1 MRRIEERRRRDDVD
15 FDLGEFLRR
24 RYELEG
30 ATQEQI
36 AAELGVDGSTI
47 TRWMAAFDIETRLF
61 ASERPTAQAVA

>member
-36 AAELGVDGSTI
+36 ATELGVDGSTI

-61 ASERPTAQAVA
+61 ASERPVAAA